1 MNQPPED
8 GSNPRPR
15 RSPPTV
21 PNGSSNPC
29 PPSPRPSG
37 SRADTSAPPTSP
49 LPGPRRG
56 GTARPPPPSQ
66 TRPAAKGRRRAAP
79 PTTDA
84 AHLSLTKL
92 HWADEL
98 QASSLHAWE
107 GRGDY
112 QETDYNRAALC
123 SPVPTQ
129 PATCERP
136 PTAWLLLLLHSPLW
150 CQRRHAAHD
159 VRAAGDDVVIPCH
172 DLADPY
178 GFLRSWNDSG
188 IGACSATGPTSSA

>member
-1 MNQPPED
+1 MPPVSKTV
-8 GSNPRPR
+8 GQPR
-15 RSPPTV
+15 RHLGAAHLS
-21 PNGSSNPC
+21 
-29 PPSPRPSG
+29 
-37 SRADTSAPPTSP
+37 
-49 LPGPRRG
+49 GPRRG
-56 GTARPPPPSQ
+56 GAARPPSPSQ
-66 TRPAAKGRRRAAP
+66 TGPAAKGRRRAAP

-136 PTAWLLLLLHSPLW
+136 ATAWLLLLLLHSPLR
-150 CQRRHAAHD
+150 CQHRHAAHH
-159 VRAAGDDVVIPCH
+159 VRAAGDGVVIPCH
-172 DLADPY
+172 CKSNMKFRCHKLV
-178 GFLRSWNDSG
+178 
-188 IGACSATGPTSSA
+188 